1 MIAVI
6 DYNVGNLFSVKNAL
20 DYIGE
25 ENIVTSDKKAIEKAD
40 AVILP
45 GVGAFKKAMEE
56 LKSRSL
62 DTVLKEESQKKPLLG
77 ICLGM
82 QMLFDKSYEF
92 GECEGL
98 SLIPG
103 EIKLIPVTG
112 LKIPHIGW
120 NSLKFKNS
128 SPLLNKIKENSY
140 FYFVHSY
147 MAFTEDKYISAYAE
161 YGTEI
166 TAEVWNGK
174 YVFGSQCHPE
184 KSGEPGL
191 KLLKNF
197 CALTK

>member
-20 DYIGE
+20 DYLGE
-25 ENIVTSDKKAIEKAD
+25 KNEITSDADTIEKAD
-40 AVILP
+40 ALILP
-45 GVGAFKKAMEE
+45 GVGAFPKAMDE
-56 LKSRSL
+56 LKRHGL
-62 DTVLKEESQKKPLLG
+62 ECVIKQQAKKKPLLG

-92 GECEGL
+92 GGCDGL

-103 EIKLIPVTG
+103 EIKTIPSNG

-120 NSLKFKNS
+120 NALKFKNN
-128 SPLLNKIKENSY
+128 SPLLDGVPENSY

-147 MAFTEDKYISAYAE
+147 MAFTDDKYISAYTE
-161 YGTEI
+161 YGTDV
-166 TAEVWNGK
+166 TAMVWDGG

-184 KSGEPGL
+184 KSGEAGL
-191 KLLKNF
+191 LVLKNF
-197 CALTK
+197 GKLAI